1 MWRKIL
7 DELSG
12 RNCEFKERMFR
23 AVILAG
29 GVTAIVAILEILF
42 VNDISAV
49 IVSMLF
55 LLLIA
60 MAISLFATFRYS
72 RYDVAAFVL
81 GIIIIAF
88 IFPVMFIQSAA
99 LNSGADVWL
108 ALGFGYIF
116 IMFSGKRQLFFCILC
131 VLVYGGTYL
140 YALANPEAIVPMA
153 SERLAYLDSYFSVIA
168 VGFLVGSILKL
179 QSKVFEKEHKLNLQQ
194 KEALE
199 KSSNAKNVFF
209 ANMSHELRTPITAII
224 GLNEMI
230 MRENVSEATLEYA
243 KNIEQAS
250 KLLLNQ
256 INDILD
262 LSQIEIQKMHLVP
275 APYHTKELLG
285 ELVDMIRVR
294 MKNKNLDLFL
304 DIDRNIPTEL
314 FGDVRRLQQIYLN
327 ILDNAVKYTEEGSVT
342 LSVSAEP
349 GENDV
354 VMLQVK
360 VADTGIGIRK
370 EDLEHIYDSF
380 SRVDEKNHTGIIGSG
395 LGLAI
400 TKELVHMMQGEIAV
414 DSIYTKGS
422 VFTVTIPQKVVNPE
436 SIGDINLLDKEIN
449 GMNSYQPCFEAPEVK
464 GLIVDDNAVISMVI
478 SKLLTDTKVKV
489 DIANSGQECLALTM
503 KKQYHVILMDCMMSR
518 MNGTETL
525 QAVRGQENGLCR
537 ETPVIAL
544 TANALAGTEQKY
556 RELGFDGYL
565 EKPVHGKALEEEILR
580 LLPPELIE
588 YQTDEN
594 PVWKDIHQEQKVA
607 VRKRK
612 KVLITT
618 DCVCDLPSDLIHEY
632 EIEKMYLYIVTPHGR
647 FADTK
652 EIDSDSLTQYV
663 SATKTEAYVDD
674 VTVEE
679 YEEFFAEALTRA
691 EQVVHISMASNVDG
705 AFHNATVAAKGFDHV
720 AVVDSGQISCGQ
732 SLLTLYAAKL
742 AKEGKSAGEIYEAIE
757 KKKAN
762 VGARFILPTVDIY
775 YQNKHTNLLNYVI
788 CRGLQLHL
796 LVGMRQKNLAVIA
809 LYGGSLERVWR
820 IGIKRLLRRKNKID
834 PSVVIIS
841 HVGGTVEQLDWIKK
855 EVQRYVTF
863 EQVIVQKVSF
873 SVACNLGLG
882 TIGIACFTK

>member
-304 DIDRNIPTEL
+304 DIDRNIQTEL

-327 ILDNAVKYTEEGSVT
+327 ILDNAV
-342 LSVSAEP
+342 
-349 GENDV
+349 
-354 VMLQVK
+354 
-360 VADTGIGIRK
+360 
-370 EDLEHIYDSF
+370 
-380 SRVDEKNHTGIIGSG
+380 
-395 LGLAI
+395 
-400 TKELVHMMQGEIAV
+400 
-414 DSIYTKGS
+414 
-422 VFTVTIPQKVVNPE
+422 
-436 SIGDINLLDKEIN
+436 
-449 GMNSYQPCFEAPEVK
+449 
-464 GLIVDDNAVISMVI
+464 
-478 SKLLTDTKVKV
+478 
-489 DIANSGQECLALTM
+489 
-503 KKQYHVILMDCMMSR
+503 
-518 MNGTETL
+518 
-525 QAVRGQENGLCR
+525 
-537 ETPVIAL
+537 
-544 TANALAGTEQKY
+544 
-556 RELGFDGYL
+556 
-565 EKPVHGKALEEEILR
+565 
-580 LLPPELIE
+580 
-588 YQTDEN
+588 
-594 PVWKDIHQEQKVA
+594 
-607 VRKRK
+607 
-612 KVLITT
+612 
-618 DCVCDLPSDLIHEY
+618 
-632 EIEKMYLYIVTPHGR
+632 
-647 FADTK
+647 
-652 EIDSDSLTQYV
+652 
-663 SATKTEAYVDD
+663 
-674 VTVEE
+674 
-679 YEEFFAEALTRA
+679 
-691 EQVVHISMASNVDG
+691 
-705 AFHNATVAAKGFDHV
+705 
-720 AVVDSGQISCGQ
+720 
-732 SLLTLYAAKL
+732 
-742 AKEGKSAGEIYEAIE
+742 
-757 KKKAN
+757 
-762 VGARFILPTVDIY
+762 
-775 YQNKHTNLLNYVI
+775 
-788 CRGLQLHL
+788 
-796 LVGMRQKNLAVIA
+796 
-809 LYGGSLERVWR
+809 
-820 IGIKRLLRRKNKID
+820 
-834 PSVVIIS
+834 
-841 HVGGTVEQLDWIKK
+841 
-855 EVQRYVTF
+855 
-863 EQVIVQKVSF
+863 
-873 SVACNLGLG
+873 
-882 TIGIACFTK
+882 